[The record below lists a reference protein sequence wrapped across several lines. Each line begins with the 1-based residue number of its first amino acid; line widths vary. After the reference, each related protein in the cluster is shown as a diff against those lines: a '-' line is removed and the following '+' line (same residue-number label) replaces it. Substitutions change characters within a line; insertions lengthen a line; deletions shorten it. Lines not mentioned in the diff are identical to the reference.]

1 MEKFN
6 FSYDSEND
14 DLFVY
19 LKERKSVGAVEL
31 GNFILDFD
39 KKGDLVAMQILN
51 VTEVFSKIL
60 SKMIEVTKIKE
71 IKLNIINFRNMD
83 AIRFSVSDDNNY
95 EEKTNI
101 LIPHIREKS
110 PVLSY

>member
-6 FSYDSEND
+6 FDYDLESD

-19 LKERKSVGAVEL
+19 LEGKKSKGAIEL

-39 KKGDLVAMQILN
+39 KRGDLVAIQILN
-51 VTEVFSKIL
+51 ISDVLNKFFSKIKDI
-60 SKMIEVTKIKE
+60 SKVKE
-71 IKLNIINFRNMD
+71 IKTDRINLRNMEG
-83 AIRFSVSDDNNY
+83 IKFSISDEFN
-95 EEKTNI
+95 EESANF

-110 PVLSY
+110 PVLRY

>member
-6 FSYDSEND
+6 FDYDSEND

-19 LKERKSVGAVEL
+19 LEDKKSSGAVEL

-39 KKGDLVAMQILN
+39 DKYNLVAMQILN
-51 VTEVFSKIL
+51 VSEVFSKIL
-60 SKMIEVTKIKE
+60 SRIIEISKIKE
-71 IKLNIINFRNMD
+71 IRMEIINFRNMD
-83 AIRFSVSDDNNY
+83 AIKFKISDNNT
-95 EEKTNI
+95 EENANI

-110 PVLSY
+110 PVLKY

>member
-6 FSYDSEND
+6 FNYDENSD

-19 LKERKSVGAVEL
+19 LEGKKSKGAVEL

-39 KKGDLVAMQILN
+39 EDSNLVAMEILN
-51 VTEVFSKIL
+51 VSEVLTKIL
-60 SKMIEVTKIKE
+60 SKMIKLSNIKE
-71 IKLNIINFRNMD
+71 VRINIINFRNMD
-83 AIRFSVSDDNNY
+83 AIKFKISDNKI
-95 EEKTNI
+95 EETANI

-110 PVLSY
+110 PVLKY

>member
-1 MEKFN
+1 MENFN
-6 FSYDSEND
+6 FDYDSEND

-19 LKERKSVGAVEL
+19 LEGKKSSGAIEL

-39 KKGDLVAMQILN
+39 SRGDLVAMQILN
-51 VTEVFSKIL
+51 VSEVLSKIL
-60 SKMIEVTKIKE
+60 SRIVEVSKIKE
-71 IKLNIINFRNMD
+71 IKMEIINFRNMD
-83 AIRFSVSDDNNY
+83 AIRFSISDDKA

-110 PVLSY
+110 PVLSF

>member
-19 LKERKSVGAVEL
+19 SEKEKSYGAIEL

-39 KKGDLVAMQILN
+39 EKGNLVAMQILN
-51 VTEVFSKIL
+51 ASEILSKIL
-60 SKMIEVTKIKE
+60 TKIKE
-71 IKLNIINFRNMD
+71 IKMEIINIRNMD
-83 AIRFSVSDDNNY
+83 AIKFSISIADK
-95 EEKTNI
+95 EEKANI

-110 PVLSY
+110 PVLGY

>member
-6 FSYDSEND
+6 FSYDTEND

-19 LKERKSVGAVEL
+19 LEGKKSSGAIEL

-39 KKGDLVAMQILN
+39 NNGDLVAMQILN
-51 VTEVFSKIL
+51 ASEVFSRIL
-60 SKMIEVTKIKE
+60 SRIIEISKIKE
-71 IKLNIINFRNMD
+71 IKMEIINFRNMD
-83 AIRFSVSDDNNY
+83 AIRFSISDNKT

-110 PVLSY
+110 PVLEY